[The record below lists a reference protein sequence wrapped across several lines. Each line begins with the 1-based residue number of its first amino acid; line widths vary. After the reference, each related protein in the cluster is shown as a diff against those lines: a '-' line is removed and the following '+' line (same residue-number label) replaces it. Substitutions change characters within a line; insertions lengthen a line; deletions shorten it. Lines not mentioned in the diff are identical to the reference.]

1 MSVDLHH
8 TVTGPEGAPPLLLGG
23 SLGSTA
29 QMWQPQVEALS
40 TDFRVVCFDLR
51 GHGRS
56 PVPEGP
62 YTMADLGE
70 DVLALMDHLDLGRA
84 HYAGISLGGMIGQW
98 LAVNAPDRIDRLAL
112 LATSPCPGSPQ
123 NWLERAA
130 LAREK
135 GPGALADAVVGR
147 WLTEDYARAHSDEV
161 EELRNGI
168 AGTPAEGYASC
179 CEAISRWDV
188 RGDLPRVTAP
198 TLVVGGAQDAAIPVQ
213 GNADLIAERVP
224 HAQLVVLDH
233 AAHLLSWQQATRVNT
248 LLTRHMAPTDR

>member
-1 MSVDLHH
+1 MSVDLHP
-8 TVTGPEGAPPLLLGG
+8 TVTGPEDAPPLLLGG

-29 QMWQPQVEALS
+29 QMWQPQAKALS
-40 TDFRVVCFDLR
+40 TDFRVVRFDLR

-70 DVLALMDHLDLGRA
+70 DVLALMDHLGIGRA

-98 LAVNAPDRIDRLAL
+98 LAVNAPDRIDHLAL
-112 LATSPCPGSPQ
+112 LATSPYPGPPQ
-123 NWLERAA
+123 TWLDRAA

-147 WLTEDYARAHSDEV
+147 WLTEGYARAHPDEV
-161 EELRNGI
+161 EELRDGI

-188 RGDLPRVTAP
+188 REDLPRVTAP
-198 TLVVGGAQDAAIPVQ
+198 TLVVGGAQDAATPVQ
-213 GNADLIAERVP
+213 DNAELIAERVP
-224 HAQLVVLDH
+224 HARLVVLDH
-233 AAHLLSWQQATRVNT
+233 AAHLLSWEHATRVNT
-248 LLTRHMAPTDR
+248 LLSRHMAPADL